1 MESYPRINYLQAL
14 PNYRLFLIFDNGE
27 IKIYSLSERLESPA
41 FAPLKDEALF
51 NTVRVA
57 NGGYGVIW
65 NDELDLSEY
74 ELWMKGVEVSKISEL
89 VAKVA

>member
-1 MESYPRINYLQAL
+1 MESYPRINYLEAL

-27 IKIYSLSERLESPA
+27 IKIYSLSERLQSPA
-41 FAPLKDEALF
+41 FALLKDEALF
-51 NTVRVA
+51 NTARLA

-74 ELWMKGVEVSKISEL
+74 ELWEKGVEVSKISEL